1 MKKNYWIIA
10 LALLFLGSV
19 MLYIQAAF
27 CRDNMTWNV
36 ITGNAAAA
44 LLICGLFNLFQEIFA
59 RKDSDQKMCEMFN
72 LSSSITRSG
81 LNDLMVDSREYDFKP
96 LVVESTKFVAVM
108 NDGYTW
114 LVHNDYELRKRFDTS
129 GSITEFFL
137 VDPDG
142 IGGDY
147 LSRKC
152 SPSYDIKFKILQTID
167 ELKAVYSKS
176 EKKGRLIIYLME
188 YAPTQSVFIADGKV
202 VITLYQNG
210 SYKQIVPL
218 FVFQNESKKS
228 NIAQYFLEDLES
240 MQDSCKVV
248 FDSLVA

>member
-10 LALLFLGSV
+10 LVLLLLGSI
-19 MLYIQAAF
+19 MLYVQAAF
-27 CRDNMTWNV
+27 CKDNMMWNS
-36 ITGNAAAA
+36 ITGNAASA
-44 LLICGLFNLFQEIFA
+44 LLICGIFNLFQEIFV
-59 RKDSDQKMCEMFN
+59 RKDSDKKMSEMFN

-81 LNDLMVDSREYDFKP
+81 LEELMVDSREYDFKP
-96 LVVESTKFVAVM
+96 LVEGATRFVAVM

-114 LVHNDYELRKRFDTS
+114 LVHNDFELRKRFDTP
-129 GSITEFFL
+129 GTTTEFYL

-142 IGGDY
+142 VGGDY
-147 LSRKC
+147 LSNKC
-152 SPSYDIKFKILQTID
+152 LPSYDIKFKILQTVD

-176 EKKGRLIIYLME
+176 EKKGRLVIKLME

-218 FVFQNESKKS
+218 FVFQKDNKKS
-228 NIAQYFLEDLES
+228 NIAQYYQEDLES
-240 MQDSCKVV
+240 MQSTCKVE
-248 FDSLVA
+248 FDSLSA